1 MWITAY
7 EQKHDVNFRQEKIS
21 TLKQTIHIF
30 VHFLAAHPTQSQ
42 YAIRDQSIGN
52 SFLTVITAS
61 PTHVIDIWFTLYVSP
76 MAHHPVEPASQLRTE
91 RLVSIRLLSP
101 ITIGA
106 YGRNSNNNKI
116 QLNEI
121 NSPNLIIGAS
131 APHMVIRL
139 LARQEGK
146 VYQPFRFDENV
157 SILLY
162 VSVIN
167 PFDIIS
173 VQLFPLDKNA
183 NSTIISVE
191 IFLFVRWI
199 IEISPLF
206 IPFWPQNIN
215 IYKWINVCRW
225 WPTSRTCQASSEI
238 SERKAIWTMKKCFLY
253 QKKEDLF
260 QNEDTQHQKK
270 KK

>member
-1 MWITAY
+1 MIYFICVTDGSSSRRTC
-7 EQKHDVNFRQEKIS
+7 QS
-21 TLKQTIHIF
+21 TSNRTF
-30 VHFLAAHPTQSQ
+30 SVHSSA
-42 YAIRDQSIGN
+42 
-52 SFLTVITAS
+52 V
-61 PTHVIDIWFTLYVSP
+61 
-76 MAHHPVEPASQLRTE
+76 
-91 RLVSIRLLSP
+91 
-101 ITIGA
+101 TIGA

-225 WPTSRTCQASSEI
+225 
-238 SERKAIWTMKKCFLY
+238 
-253 QKKEDLF
+253 
-260 QNEDTQHQKK
+260 
-270 KK
+270 